1 MQRINFLSDGSSLRN
16 SEPHIGLQTG
26 LRVASKNTYGGADT
40 IYGFASKADSLA
52 KED

>member
-16 SEPHIGLQTG
+16 SEPHIQTG